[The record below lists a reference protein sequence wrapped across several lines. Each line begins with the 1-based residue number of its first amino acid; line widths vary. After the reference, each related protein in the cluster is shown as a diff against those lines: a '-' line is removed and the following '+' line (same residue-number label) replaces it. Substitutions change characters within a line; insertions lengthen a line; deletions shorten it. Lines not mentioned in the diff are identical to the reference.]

1 MIEKLEEVK
10 NVLRLSLDPEL
21 SFSEAR
27 CEKILPDSHKAYL
40 NSLPSHYTTKVHNN
54 QIQQVVS
61 SFYDQKTILQA
72 LLVYRQHARG
82 PALEKYEN
90 ELKEK
95 CVADWKNGRQLCEV
109 RSLTDQHCIHK
120 WHRLPGEK
128 VEGQTDGLVMTRVF
142 QNCTSF
148 SLRKEP

>member
-54 QIQQVVS
+54 QIQQAILN
-61 SFYDQKTILQA
+61 FYFQQLIFNN
-72 LLVYRQHARG
+72 YRHCWFIDSMLGAR
-82 PALEKYEN
+82 P
-90 ELKEK
+90 
-95 CVADWKNGRQLCEV
+95 
-109 RSLTDQHCIHK
+109 
-120 WHRLPGEK
+120 
-128 VEGQTDGLVMTRVF
+128 
-142 QNCTSF
+142 
-148 SLRKEP
+148 

>member
-61 SFYDQKTILQA
+61 IFYFTIKKRH
-72 LLVYRQHARG
+72 YRHYWFIGSMHGAR
-82 PALEKYEN
+82 
-90 ELKEK
+90 
-95 CVADWKNGRQLCEV
+95 
-109 RSLTDQHCIHK
+109 H
-120 WHRLPGEK
+120 
-128 VEGQTDGLVMTRVF
+128 
-142 QNCTSF
+142 
-148 SLRKEP
+148 